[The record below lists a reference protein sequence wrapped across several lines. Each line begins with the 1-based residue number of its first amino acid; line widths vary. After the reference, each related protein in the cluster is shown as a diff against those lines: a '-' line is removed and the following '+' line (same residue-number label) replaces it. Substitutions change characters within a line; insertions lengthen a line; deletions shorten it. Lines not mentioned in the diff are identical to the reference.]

1 MPTHTL
7 HLARHLRTAHSEPA
21 WLDADTHAR
30 TLADADD
37 VPLAADA
44 ALDATLLEVAS
55 RSDLLLSSTLRR
67 GLETVVRI
75 EHALAAPGP
84 ATEAWPELREARLPP
99 VRVRGIRLPRGAWDV
114 LARGAWFLG
123 RSSGVESLT
132 AARLRAARVVD
143 RLERTLLSAG
153 GTLTVV
159 GHGCMNVLIVREL
172 SRRGFRGP
180 LVPNLAHGA
189 VTRYQRG

>member
-7 HLARHLRTAHSEPA
+7 HLARHLRPEDPGPA
-21 WLDADTHAR
+21 WVDADAHAR
-30 TLADADD
+30 TLEDADD
-37 VPLAADA
+37 VPLAPDVAP
-44 ALDATLLEVAS
+44 DATLVELAS

-67 GLETVVRI
+67 GLETVARI
-75 EHALAAPGP
+75 ERALAAPGP

-99 VRVRGIRLPRGAWDV
+99 MRVRGIRLPRGAWDV

-123 RSSGVESLT
+123 RSAGVESLT
-132 AARLRAARVVD
+132 AARLRATRVVD
-143 RLERTLLSAG
+143 RLERAFASSG

-180 LVPNLAHGA
+180 LVPNLVHGA

>member
-1 MPTHTL
+1 VPTHTL

-21 WLDADTHAR
+21 WLDADAHAR

-37 VPLAADA
+37 VPLAPDA
-44 ALDATLLEVAS
+44 APDATLVEVAS

-67 GLETVVRI
+67 GLETVARI

-84 ATEAWPELREARLPP
+84 TTEAWPELREARLPP
-99 VRVRGIRLPRGAWDV
+99 VRVRGMRLPRGAWDV

-123 RSSGVESLT
+123 RSAGVESLT
-132 AARLRAARVVD
+132 TARLRAARVVD
-143 RLERTLLSAG
+143 RLEGALLAAG

-180 LVPNLAHGA
+180 LVPSLAHGA